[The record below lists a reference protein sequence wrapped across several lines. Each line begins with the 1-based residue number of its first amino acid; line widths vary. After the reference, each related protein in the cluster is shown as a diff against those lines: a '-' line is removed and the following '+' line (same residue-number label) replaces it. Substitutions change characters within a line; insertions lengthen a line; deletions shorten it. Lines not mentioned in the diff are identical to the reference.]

1 MFFTLRVPHVYFPQ
15 KNELIIIANF
25 RHLICTALRG
35 SRKLKDIS
43 YMATEL
49 TCTQLSA
56 EDKSEEG
63 LLKLVHIY
71 DLFFLFIE
79 SSAFDPN
86 ELISDLIVDLIERLN
101 DSNINVMLEMLHTI
115 LPSKDEHKLWRIIW
129 KKTGL
134 FYI

>member
-1 MFFTLRVPHVYFPQ
+1 
-15 KNELIIIANF
+15 
-25 RHLICTALRG
+25 
-35 SRKLKDIS
+35 
-43 YMATEL
+43 MATEL

-63 LLKLVHIY
+63 LLKNY
-71 DLFFLFIE
+71 YTFNDLFVE